1 MSNFHE
7 LKKLHL
13 ILEKNCLICEA
24 RYNPWNPTESEKEVE
39 KSLFRYETRVIK
51 ACMKPEQ
58 IQEYEE
64 IEGILFY
71 QGRIDPENQLR
82 IQDLDRCKFFD
93 FMEIGQPC

>member
-1 MSNFHE
+1 M
-7 LKKLHL
+7 
-13 ILEKNCLICEA
+13 ICEA
-24 RYNPWNPTESEKEVE
+24 RDNPWNPRESEKEAE
-39 KSLFRYETRVIK
+39 KSLFRYKTRVIK